1 MGRINSFPSCR
12 ASIHHSTANVKPVAL
27 GGKSLNYPLSDGDAA
42 VERVPADGHP
52 ALPLIEGNSL

>member
-1 MGRINSFPSCR
+1 
-12 ASIHHSTANVKPVAL
+12 VKPVAL